1 MENNIQTVK
10 HEKLVQLED
19 ALHKARI
26 ISWTC
31 GICAIAC
38 ACITAVS
45 GARTKETYKALENE
59 RAVTQEVRDRLALS
73 EEERKRKEAEYD
85 SLREEY
91 AAARTAF
98 TELDTQYREALERTE
113 EAEQKNEDAV
123 KALRGALAILE
134 NEDIRITE

>member
-1 MENNIQTVK
+1 MENNIQAIK

-38 ACITAVS
+38 ACVTAVS
-45 GARTKETYKALENE
+45 GTRTKEAYKALADE
-59 RAVTQEVRDRLALS
+59 RAITQEVRDKLALS
-73 EEERKRKEAEYD
+73 DKARKEKEAEYD
-85 SLREEY
+85 SLNEEY

-98 TELDTQYREALERTE
+98 AELDTQYREALERTE

-123 KALRGALAILE
+123 KALREALAILE
-134 NEDIRITE
+134 NEDIRISE